1 MKDFKKIIINPIIT
15 EKAAYS
21 KASVKTY
28 VFEVAIDANKV
39 DIRKAVEKLFNVKV
53 NDVRTLNVLGKVK
66 RSKFGFGKRKDVKKA
81 YVTLKENQRIE
92 LFEGA

>member
-1 MKDFKKIIINPIIT
+1 MKDFKKIIISPIIT
-15 EKAAYS
+15 EKAAS
-21 KASVKTY
+21 TKESVRTY
-28 VFEVAIDANKV
+28 VFEVASDSNKQE
-39 DIRKAVEKLFNVKV
+39 IKQAVEKLFSVKV
-53 NDVRTLNVLGKVK
+53 DDVRTLNVLGKVK